1 LLNKLYYL
9 FVLILGLIIFLPL
22 FGILNKFE
30 FNIYY
35 LIEFFQSKYNLKLI
49 YFSFLQAF
57 LSSLISCIL
66 ALPFALSLFR
76 RKKILINR
84 ILISLTGYSFV
95 LPSILIVYSVIGI
108 YGTNGF
114 LNKIT
119 NFYNLLDIKTI
130 FGLQGILIAHILL
143 NTPFAARIFI
153 QNLNSIPKNY
163 IDIAKSMNFSF
174 WTNFFYIEWPIIRQN
189 FFLIFSLI
197 FILCFLSFAIVM
209 SLGGGPQNSTLE
221 VAIYQS
227 VFFELNFNKAIILS
241 ILQIIICSILLI
253 IGFISLKGSRYFE
266 IQIDNFEYLFNKNKL
281 ISLIDFFIII
291 IFSFLFFSPI
301 FFILINFLKNIIH
314 VKIFLNLYFIYAF
327 MNSIVISISTGLIIS
342 ISGLFISL
350 TLVSVRTNI
359 FQQQILFFLTLIILI
374 ISPIII
380 SLGYFIVL
388 GEFRYLESVNYAVV
402 ILINCIFILP
412 FSIIVFFTKLKNI
425 FLNFNDL
432 KKSFQISDIN
442 FFIIIFPLIKKN
454 ILFIFSFSS
463 ALSFGDFTIISF
475 FKSENFQTLP
485 SLLYKL
491 ISTYR
496 FEEATFVAG
505 CILFFSLFIYL
516 IFDNI
521 FYRVNPDK
529 SI

>member
-1 LLNKLYYL
+1 MLNKLYYL

-189 FFLIFSLI
+189 FFLIFSVI

-209 SLGGGPQNSTLE
+209 SLGG
-221 VAIYQS
+221 
-227 VFFELNFNKAIILS
+227 
-241 ILQIIICSILLI
+241 
-253 IGFISLKGSRYFE
+253 R
-266 IQIDNFEYLFNKNKL
+266 DKL
-281 ISLIDFFIII
+281 I
-291 IFSFLFFSPI
+291 
-301 FFILINFLKNIIH
+301 
-314 VKIFLNLYFIYAF
+314 
-327 MNSIVISISTGLIIS
+327 
-342 ISGLFISL
+342 
-350 TLVSVRTNI
+350 
-359 FQQQILFFLTLIILI
+359 
-374 ISPIII
+374 
-380 SLGYFIVL
+380 
-388 GEFRYLESVNYAVV
+388 
-402 ILINCIFILP
+402 C
-412 FSIIVFFTKLKNI
+412 
-425 FLNFNDL
+425 
-432 KKSFQISDIN
+432 
-442 FFIIIFPLIKKN
+442 
-454 ILFIFSFSS
+454 
-463 ALSFGDFTIISF
+463 
-475 FKSENFQTLP
+475 FKQ
-485 SLLYKL
+485 
-491 ISTYR
+491 
-496 FEEATFVAG
+496 FV
-505 CILFFSLFIYL
+505 
-516 IFDNI
+516 DNI
-521 FYRVNPDK
+521 TQKEYK
-529 SI
+529 A